1 MFSQGCNW
9 PPAPPA
15 PTPSVCRC
23 SGFTFIKHLFETM
36 RQVFRNSLM
45 ATSVFFGVMTVW
57 LLTPTCLLQGA
68 AFLVLAS
75 GLGLPMPVLV
85 AGQVLRG
92 AVGCLGAAE
101 PLLLVGLLVWAVH
114 KMAVRRQPLVDRGY
128 WRNRLGNLGA
138 VINEECRQY
147 QQQPRQYQ
155 HQHQHQH

>member
-1 MFSQGCNW
+1 MFLQGWNW
-9 PPAPPA
+9 NANPSAPN
-15 PTPSVCRC
+15 PSGCPC
-23 SGFTFIKHLFETM
+23 SGFTFIKHLMETM
-36 RQVFRNSLM
+36 RQVFKNSLM
-45 ATSVFFGVMTVW
+45 ATWVFLGVMLVW

-75 GLGLPMPVLV
+75 GLGLPVPVLV

-128 WRNRLGNLGA
+128 WRNRFGNLG
-138 VINEECRQY
+138 VIINEQCRQS
-147 QQQPRQYQ
+147 QQ
-155 HQHQHQH
+155 HQHQH